1 MNTVFFDKSKEIAD
15 NFLQSIA
22 FLDDKAF
29 GNNAVENIEH
39 NNNQHAFDSF
49 EISKA
54 FAKRTLAVFLPTPES
69 DISSFLVLGT

>member
-49 EISKA
+49 EIRHLLRKEK
-54 FAKRTLAVFLPTPES
+54 FVQY
-69 DISSFLVLGT
+69 ISQP